1 MIELHGPQALPG
13 HLFRILAELLQAA
26 SDGTGLQISIAE
38 APILQH
44 EIERLQ
50 SKCGE
55 SVRPE
60 VQEELAI
67 WQERRAADE
76 ATTGKK
82 RSRGPRRLTVD
93 DWLKT

>member
-1 MIELHGPQALPG
+1 MIELQGPQALPG
-13 HLFRILAELLQAA
+13 HLFRILAELSQAA
-26 SDGTGLQISIAE
+26 TYGDGLKISIAE

-50 SKCGE
+50 GQCGE
-55 SVRPE
+55 PMRPE
-60 VQEELAI
+60 VQAQLAS

-76 ATTGKK
+76 AQTGKK
-82 RSRGPRRLTVD
+82 RRGGPRPLTVE